1 MLAKGIG
8 SALNIMAVVFFMIA
22 VVWRMVQGDVLNAG
36 LYVGILGI
44 YLLSHCLIKLFEIAD
59 LLRAEK

>member
-22 VVWRMVQGDVLNAG
+22 VVWRMAQGDVLNAG
-36 LYVGILGI
+36 LYVGILGL
-44 YLLSHCLIKLFEIAD
+44 YLLSHCLLKLVEIAD
-59 LLRAEK
+59 MLRTKK